1 MRKLLVAAAAGA
13 SVLGGAMIAQPL
25 QAQPDGYY
33 VHAPAPPYYAWH
45 YDSYGRRYF
54 EDANGRHYDDD
65 RDYDAPA
72 IAGSVL
78 GPAIA
83 EGYAAV
89 PYDRYGP
96 DPNGMIAPDGHR
108 IKCKLQDVFDNR
120 YGGYLRRRVC
130 D

>member
-25 QAQPDGYY
+25 QAQPYGYY
-33 VHAPAPPYYAWH
+33 RPAPPYYAYH

-54 EDANGRHYDDD
+54 EDADGRHYTDD
-65 RDYDAPA
+65 RPYDAPA

-78 GPAIA
+78 GPAFA
-83 EGYAAV
+83 EGYADV

-96 DPNGMIAPDGHR
+96 DPNGMIARDGHR
-108 IKCKLQDVFDNR
+108 IKCKLQDVFDDR

>member
-25 QAQPDGYY
+25 QAQPYRYY
-33 VHAPAPPYYAWH
+33 APAPPYYAWH
-45 YDSYGRRYF
+45 YDSYGRRYI
-54 EDANGRHYDDD
+54 EDADGRHYDSD

-78 GPAIA
+78 GPAFA
-83 EGYAAV
+83 EGFAAV
-89 PYDRYGP
+89 PYD
-96 DPNGMIAPDGHR
+96 
-108 IKCKLQDVFDNR
+108 R